1 MIDNKNDKRD
11 PTKLYGSE
19 SYIFFLSRI
28 SYGHDRV
35 KRNEF
40 GGGRPCRVKGHKE
53 KVDGTAKNVLWIK
66 LKRSIQV

>member
-1 MIDNKNDKRD
+1 MD
-11 PTKLYGSE
+11 PNP
-19 SYIFFLSRI
+19 IFVFLSRI
-28 SYGHDRV
+28 SYGHDGV